1 VASGDEN
8 AGGCDY
14 NATAVTHGIGV
25 NAFASTPY
33 NVAVGGTD
41 FSDTYSRTNGTYWS
55 SGNTSG
61 DGSANSY
68 IPEIPWN
75 DSCASQLLATYLGY
89 ATTFGSSGFCST
101 GETYF
106 SNNEGGSGGPSACAT
121 GTRSTPGV
129 VSGNC
134 AGYPKPS
141 WQAGVVGIPNDGV
154 RDLPDV
160 SLFAA
165 NGLWSH
171 YYVFC
176 YSDPTS
182 GYGGAPC
189 TGAPSGWSG
198 AGGTSF
204 ATPIMAG
211 IQALVNQNVGGPQ
224 GNPNYRY
231 YQLAVD
237 EYGATDSSTCN
248 SSNGNAVGSSRIFY
262 DVTLGDNDA
271 NCTGSYNCYI
281 PSGKNGVLSTS
292 SNSYAPAYGTTTG
305 WDFATGIGTVNA
317 YNLVM
322 NWSGTGSAPALR
334 VAPETDIAAS
344 GPRGGPFSPPSFS
357 YTLKATSG
365 SISYS
370 IFGVPNW
377 LTPSATSGTASSGTT
392 VMFTVNANANS
403 LAAGTYTATITF
415 TNLGTGATQT
425 RSASLTVNPPASV
438 LQVTPATNIVASGP
452 QGGPFSSSS
461 FSYALS
467 TSSGSVNYSI
477 TNLPGWL
484 TASSTSGT
492 ATTSA
497 TTVTFTINS
506 SKA

>member
-1 VASGDEN
+1 
-8 AGGCDY
+8 
-14 NATAVTHGIGV
+14 
-25 NAFASTPY
+25 
-33 NVAVGGTD
+33 
-41 FSDTYSRTNGTYWS
+41 
-55 SGNTSG
+55 
-61 DGSANSY
+61 
-68 IPEIPWN
+68 
-75 DSCASQLLATYLGY
+75 LGY

-211 IQALVNQNVGGPQ
+211 IQALVNQNAGGPQ

-237 EYGATDSSTCN
+237 EYGASGSSTCN

-334 VAPETDIAAS
+334 VAPGTDIAAS